1 MAQSRG
7 RKTSSGRKS
16 NTGSR
21 KKKNN
26 VQKYENTV
34 IDEVLFLLSLAI
46 TVLLF
51 LCNFHI
57 IGTLGN
63 IVSSFMFGL
72 FGYYIKGNL
81 RLVLSIIQRFSGSSE
96 NADDLFR
103 RLLLDRQSR
112 QYGSDDQA
120 DFRFCAVLY
129 ALCMLY
135 HDRRNCQYRK
145 QHTGF
150 LSLFR

>member
-72 FGYYIKGNL
+72 FGYMAY
-81 RLVLSIIQRFSGSSE
+81 V
-96 NADDLFR
+96 AP
-103 RLLLDRQSR
+103 LLI
-112 QYGSDDQA
+112 
-120 DFRFCAVLY
+120 FF
-129 ALCMLY
+129 
-135 HDRRNCQYRK
+135 
-145 QHTGF
+145 
-150 LSLFR
+150 